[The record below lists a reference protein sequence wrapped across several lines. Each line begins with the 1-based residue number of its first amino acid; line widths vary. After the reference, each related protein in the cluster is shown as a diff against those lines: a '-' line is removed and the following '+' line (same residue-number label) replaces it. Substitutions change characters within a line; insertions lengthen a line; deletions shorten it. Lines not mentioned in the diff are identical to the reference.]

1 VERRKLRQW
10 MLRITAYAE
19 RLIDELEPLDW
30 PESIKLLQRNWIGK
44 STSAE
49 VNFDCQGNT
58 ITVYTTRPDTLFG
71 ATYMVLSPEHELVN
85 DITTPEQK
93 EAVTAYQA
101 ACSAKSD
108 LERTDLSKD
117 KTGVFTGAY
126 AINPVNGKEVPIWIA
141 DYVLTGYG
149 TGAIMAVPAHD
160 SRDYEFAVKF
170 GLPIIQVVQPD
181 NADTPSQDFCGY
193 DGTMV
198 NSEHLN
204 GLSVPEAKKQMI
216 AWLEE
221 KGYGCGKVNYKLRDW
236 LFSRQRYWGEPFPIV
251 WNSKDGNHYAIPESE
266 LPLLQPEMEDFKPS
280 GDPRGP
286 LVKATQWIQYSEG
299 YTRETNTMPQW
310 AGSCW
315 YYLRY
320 LDPKNE
326 QNFVDPEV
334 EKYWMGGNNP
344 GGVDLYVGGTEH
356 AVLHLLYAR
365 FWHKVLYDYGLVT
378 TNEPFNKLV
387 NQGLILGEDSQ
398 KMSKSRGNV
407 VNPDDIVREYGADSL
422 RLYEMFMGP
431 LKEVKPWQ
439 TKGVE
444 GISRFLAR
452 VWRVAMTENQEG
464 EWVLSGKITAEANGE
479 VTPVRKEVHK
489 TIKKVTEDI
498 ETMSFNTAISKMM
511 ECTNAMTGAATVT
524 VSDYVQ
530 LLHVLNPFAPH
541 ITEELYSVL
550 RGQFSELPASQLC
563 QQPWPSFNPEYLVE
577 NTKEIVIQVNG
588 KLRDKMTVA
597 VDAPKEE
604 VEAAAL
610 ASARVQE
617 FTNGKTIRKVI
628 VVPGRLVNIVAN

>member
-1 VERRKLRQW
+1 
-10 MLRITAYAE
+10 
-19 RLIDELEPLDW
+19 
-30 PESIKLLQRNWIGK
+30 
-44 STSAE
+44 
-49 VNFDCQGNT
+49 
-58 ITVYTTRPDTLFG
+58 
-71 ATYMVLSPEHELVN
+71 
-85 DITTPEQK
+85 
-93 EAVTAYQA
+93 
-101 ACSAKSD
+101 
-108 LERTDLSKD
+108 
-117 KTGVFTGAY
+117 
-126 AINPVNGKEVPIWIA
+126 
-141 DYVLTGYG
+141 
-149 TGAIMAVPAHD
+149 
-160 SRDYEFAVKF
+160 
-170 GLPIIQVVQPD
+170 
-181 NADTPSQDFCGY
+181 
-193 DGTMV
+193 
-198 NSEHLN
+198 
-204 GLSVPEAKKQMI
+204 
-216 AWLEE
+216 
-221 KGYGCGKVNYKLRDW
+221 
-236 LFSRQRYWGEPFPIV
+236 
-251 WNSKDGNHYAIPESE
+251 SE

-286 LVKATQWIQYSEG
+286 LVKATSWIQYSDKF
-299 YTRETNTMPQW
+299 TRETNTMPQW

-320 LDPKNE
+320 LDPTND
-326 QNFVDPEV
+326 NAFVDPEV

-422 RLYEMFMGP
+422 RMYEMFMGP

-452 VWRVAMTENQEG
+452 VWRLAMVENQEG
-464 EWVLSGKITAEANGE
+464 EWVLSDNICAEDKG

-498 ETMSFNTAISKMM
+498 ESMSFNTAISKMM
-511 ECTNAMTGAATVT
+511 ECVNAMYTAIKDNAGICLA
-524 VSDYVQ
+524 DYVS
-530 LLHVLNPFAPH
+530 LLHVLNPYAPH
-541 ITEELYSVL
+541 LTEELYSIL
-550 RGQFSELPASQLC
+550 QQRFASLPACQLC
-563 QQPWPSFNPEYLVE
+563 QQTWPTWNPEYLVE

-588 KLRDKMTVA
+588 KLRDKITVA
-597 VDAPKEE
+597 ADAPKEE

-610 ASARVQE
+610 ASPRVQE
-617 FTNGKTIRKVI
+617 HTAGKTVRKVI

>member
-1 VERRKLRQW
+1 
-10 MLRITAYAE
+10 AYA
-19 RLIDELEPLDW
+19 
-30 PESIKLLQRNWIGK
+30 
-44 STSAE
+44 T
-49 VNFDCQGNT
+49 
-58 ITVYTTRPDTLFG
+58 
-71 ATYMVLSPEHELVN
+71 
-85 DITTPEQK
+85 
-93 EAVTAYQA
+93 
-101 ACSAKSD
+101 
-108 LERTDLSKD
+108 
-117 KTGVFTGAY
+117 
-126 AINPVNGKEVPIWIA
+126 NPVNGKQIPIWIA

-181 NADTPSQDFCGY
+181 NADTPWQDFCGY
-193 DGTMV
+193 DGSMV
-198 NSEHLN
+198 NSEHFN
-204 GLSVPEAKKQMI
+204 GLSVPEAKQQMTV
-216 AWLEE
+216 WLEE
-221 KGYGCGKVNYKLRDW
+221 KGYGHGKVNYKLRDW

-251 WNSKDGNHYAIPESE
+251 WNTEDGNHYAIPESE

-286 LVKATQWIQYSEG
+286 LVKATSWIQYSENF
-299 YTRETNTMPQW
+299 TRETNTMPQW

-320 LDPKNE
+320 LDPTNDE
-326 QNFVDPEV
+326 AFVDPAV
-334 EKYWMGGNNP
+334 EQYWMGGGNP

-365 FWHKVLYDYGLVT
+365 FWHKVLYDYGLVS

-407 VNPDDIVREYGADSL
+407 VNPDDIVKAYGADSL
-422 RLYEMFMGP
+422 RMYEMFMGP

-452 VWRVAMTENQEG
+452 VWRLAMVENQEG
-464 EWVLSGKITAEANGE
+464 EWVPGTKITGE
-479 VTPVRKEVHK
+479 DTGAVTPVRKEVHK

-498 ETMSFNTAISKMM
+498 EAMSFNTGISKMM
-511 ECTNAMTGAATVT
+511 ECVNAMTSAETVC
-524 VSDYVQ
+524 VADYVS
-530 LLHVLNPFAPH
+530 LLHVLNPYAPH
-541 ITEELYSVL
+541 ITEELYSIL
-550 RGQFSELPASQLC
+550 RQQFSTLPACQLC
-563 QQPWPSFNPEYLVE
+563 QQPWPTFNPEYLVE
-577 NTKEIVIQVNG
+577 NTKEIVVQVNG

-597 VDAPKEE
+597 ADAPKEE
-604 VEAAAL
+604 LETTAL
-610 ASARVQE
+610 SLPRVQE
-617 FTNGKTIRKVI
+617 FTAGKTVRKVI